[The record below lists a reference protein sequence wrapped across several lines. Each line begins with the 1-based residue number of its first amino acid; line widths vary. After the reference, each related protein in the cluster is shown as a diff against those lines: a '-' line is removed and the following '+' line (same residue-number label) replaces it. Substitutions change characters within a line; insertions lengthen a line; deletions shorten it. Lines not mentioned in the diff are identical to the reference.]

1 MRRYSIFYFFGQ
13 SIKGLWRN
21 GVMTIAS
28 VTVLMS
34 CLMLMGSFALLVYNI
49 DANLNEIASLN
60 EIVVAVDY
68 EATSEQIAEIS
79 AQIDAL
85 DNIQSVTHVTK
96 EEALENERERYGE
109 YAYLFDELDE
119 NPLSDSFLI
128 TYKSNDGVSTLVYN
142 LGQIDG
148 VRKVTNRMD
157 IAQSIESVKN
167 GISFVFLWFLAVL
180 FIVSIFIII
189 NTVKLAVE
197 SRSREITAMRYVGA
211 TNFFMAVPFVLE
223 GALIGLVSAGI
234 GFLIEW
240 YMYNYVYQQIMT
252 SYRMFTVVEFS
263 AVSVYTPIGFVAVG
277 VFAGILGSCIS
288 LRKYMRV

>member
-1 MRRYSIFYFFGQ
+1 
-13 SIKGLWRN
+13 
-21 GVMTIAS
+21 MTIAS

-85 DNIQSVTHVTK
+85 DNIQSVTHVTQ

-263 AVSVYTPIGFVAVG
+263 AVSVYTLIGFVAVG